1 MLIITRINLYF
12 VLFWMSDSHPT
23 TSSSTGPIDDLIVS
37 SLQSLDKKNF
47 GSKDKIL
54 FFKEISY
61 LLNG

>member
-1 MLIITRINLYF
+1 
-12 VLFWMSDSHPT
+12 MSDSHPT